1 MKTKSLFLITN
12 TLLYFFAGISAF
24 FFIMVIFTDAIN
36 DFRMFFNY
44 LPLYIT
50 LILPIYALIA
60 VNRIAKVDSDNL
72 KLRKIKI
79 HALILSVISVVAL
92 GYGLINTFVSFGGN
106 FLAGGPS
113 KYFPLSFLILNLLFV
128 LIGVY
133 ILFVFRNEKC
143 VAETKV
149 KSGVLKVM
157 ADVLKHLFLLFALY
171 FLGTFAFSFYSFDL
185 SLNHIWGTLPLYL
198 LFVIPSLIIITN
210 EIIKACA
217 TFEKQKSARFI
228 LGLCGLGLTLVL
240 GVWMFIYMI
249 AYPNFVVEAMTAS
262 FAVDFAIS
270 ANLGPVLSF
279 VISLIPAIY
288 LIIGYLIP
296 NYIPIYKKRQNKG

>member
-240 GVWMFIYMI
+240 GVWMFIYMN

-288 LIIGYLIP
+288 LIVGYLIP